1 MSLKQR
7 VTLDRN
13 AKWLSKRIRHFQ
25 RAEDGAVIVMT
36 LMFLMIMLIVGGMGV
51 DFMRFEARRAMLQS
65 TADRAVLAAAD
76 LTQQQDAKAVVIDY
90 FEKAGFGGTIIGEPS
105 VIDTG
110 EFNSVSVQ
118 AKLPMRTFFLKAL
131 GIDTLEAP
139 AAATAIEGI
148 ANVEVSLVVDI
159 SGSMEDPVVPADGSA
174 STLSKIQALRDA
186 SVEFATVMLTDAYKD
201 KISISLIPYSEQVNA
216 GPLILDEMG
225 VVRQHEFSHC
235 IDFADADYDD
245 LDLDLTFAYKQEQH
259 YQWNSSSGNS
269 ITEPICPFYDYE
281 RIQPWSQSL
290 SKLTTQ
296 INSLQPRAGTATFL
310 GLKWGVA
317 LLDASTN
324 DIANAL
330 TTTYNSDGNAIV
342 DPVFHD
348 RPAAYPVQGEAIL
361 TQKVIV
367 LMTDGQNSNSERL
380 LPQYY
385 DSPNDV
391 AHWAAYN
398 FWYSAREH
406 FDVSYPNQLGSLA
419 NPDEAGKLTYRRF
432 IKNGNNDGK
441 GGSDGDALMQKLCDA
456 AKAKDVIIYTVAVE
470 AGTHGASE
478 MAKCASSAAHAF
490 DVTGDQMKATFG
502 NIARQ
507 ITELRLSL

>member
-110 EFNSVSVQ
+110 EFNSVGVQ

-259 YQWNSSSGNS
+259 FQWNPGAWTGSYHKNE
-269 ITEPICPFYDYE
+269 ITEPACPFYSFE

-290 SKLTTQ
+290 TKLKTQ
-296 INSLQPRAGTATFL
+296 INSLQPRGGTATFL

-317 LLDASTN
+317 LLDDSTN

-330 TTTYNSDGNAIV
+330 TTTYDSDGNAIV
-342 DPVFHD
+342 DPVFND

-380 LPQYY
+380 LSQYY
-385 DSPNDV
+385 DSANDV

-398 FWYSAREH
+398 MWYSANEH
-406 FDVSYPNQLGSLA
+406 FGIYDQADLIGN
-419 NPDEAGKLTYRRF
+419 LTYRRF